1 MQEFLKEGE
10 GHTIFMLAE
19 IRNALFES
27 GIDNEIDLQ
36 NKSLI
41 LRLKE
46 KESEIFLTEKPEV
59 IAPRDKYDIVSWGEQ
74 LGQFAIWDLSLV
86 AGLCKLFGAKSED
99 VGSYNGRGFQ
109 YRAYYE
115 WLEKKGFVKK

>member
-1 MQEFLKEGE
+1 MFSKSLQMFLKEGE

-36 NKSLI
+36 KKSLI

-46 KESEIFLTEKPEV
+46 KESRIFLTEKPEV

-74 LGQFAIWDLSLV
+74 LGQFAIWDCL
-86 AGLCKLFGAKSED
+86 
-99 VGSYNGRGFQ
+99 
-109 YRAYYE
+109 
-115 WLEKKGFVKK
+115 